1 MPPAGTRHEL
11 LGGENGNP
19 AQHCED
25 NEFEKFKV
33 SMVHMCHELPQRDRN
48 EQSQYG
54 LKFERNP
61 TQQEIRNTILE
72 IKKVWK
78 IHGNKPALKNKKG
91 TSRHTSLDVPKL
103 SAALLSSD
111 ADQWIKAINAEYTQM
126 GVENVYEAVA
136 TVPHGKPWVPS
147 HMILVKQRY
156 ADGSIKKYK
165 ARLVAGGHRQ
175 DANSYNDISSPTAR
189 PATVKIIFAKAA
201 IEKRILRTFD
211 VKGAYL
217 KSNIDE
223 EIYMLLPIQKK
234 GDKPQWVKLIKS
246 IYGLKQAGK
255 LWYENIRA
263 KLLEFGAIQCP
274 HDECL
279 FRYTDGIEIIDIVIY
294 VDDLLTAS
302 TTNEVGDKLINFLRN
317 KYGEVSEITNTAT
330 HLGIRWVYNNGN
342 IKINQPGYIDKILR
356 ELDMTNCKPEKS
368 PISAKYINIINNKI
382 NSNNENSNINILKI
396 DTKFQD
402 IQQELRKI
410 LGFLNHISIHT
421 RPDILFPVT
430 QLATQ
435 ITNCEQY
442 HIDAAKH
449 IVKYLAGTRELGL
462 TFSHKGNLELIGYA
476 DASYLTHQD
485 AKSHSGLAYSLGEES
500 TACFFSK
507 SSKQKLVT
515 RSSAEAELYALD
527 QCVCDIEWF
536 RTILKFLGSEQLNP
550 TTIFEDNQSA
560 MALAEGNTKVRNC
573 SKHLNMR
580 YFYCKQAIKN
590 KEVTLKYINTKFQVA
605 DILTKYIINFKEF
618 LRLRSL
624 LMNCAETQ
632 SG

>member
-1 MPPAGTRHEL
+1 M
-11 LGGENGNP
+11 
-19 AQHCED
+19 
-25 NEFEKFKV
+25 
-33 SMVHMCHELPQRDRN
+33 
-48 EQSQYG
+48 
-54 LKFERNP
+54 
-61 TQQEIRNTILE
+61 
-72 IKKVWK
+72 
-78 IHGNKPALKNKKG
+78 
-91 TSRHTSLDVPKL
+91 
-103 SAALLSSD
+103 
-111 ADQWIKAINAEYTQM
+111 
-126 GVENVYEAVA
+126 
-136 TVPHGKPWVPS
+136 
-147 HMILVKQRY
+147 
-156 ADGSIKKYK
+156 
-165 ARLVAGGHRQ
+165 
-175 DANSYNDISSPTAR
+175 
-189 PATVKIIFAKAA
+189 
-201 IEKRILRTFD
+201 
-211 VKGAYL
+211 
-217 KSNIDE
+217 
-223 EIYMLLPIQKK
+223 
-234 GDKPQWVKLIKS
+234 
-246 IYGLKQAGK
+246 
-255 LWYENIRA
+255 
-263 KLLEFGAIQCP
+263 
-274 HDECL
+274 
-279 FRYTDGIEIIDIVIY
+279 
-294 VDDLLTAS
+294 
-302 TTNEVGDKLINFLRN
+302 
-317 KYGEVSEITNTAT
+317 
-330 HLGIRWVYNNGN
+330 
-342 IKINQPGYIDKILR
+342 
-356 ELDMTNCKPEKS
+356 
-368 PISAKYINIINNKI
+368 
-382 NSNNENSNINILKI
+382 
-396 DTKFQD
+396 
-402 IQQELRKI
+402 RKI